1 VRVPSL
7 PTHWSFQD
15 PWRLLLLLAVA
26 AIIFWYVV
34 LQRRRPTYESRFSD
48 VELLASVM
56 PRRPGWRRHLP
67 AALLVLT
74 LVALTTGFA
83 RPSGQVRV
91 PRARATV
98 VVALDVSASMQATDV
113 APTRLDAAK
122 AGAIRF
128 VRALP
133 KTFDV
138 GLVSFSSNAALV
150 VAPTQDHAA
159 VQTGISSLSLGGGTA
174 IGDAV
179 ATSVAAAQAAQRRG
193 TSPGTALAPARIVLL
208 SDGGNTVGQPVDQ
221 GAAQAIAAGIPVST
235 IAYGTDTGVVIIRG
249 TAIPVPVDSA
259 ALARLA
265 TTTGGTA
272 YAAASGDQ
280 LNRVYRDIGRQ
291 VGTMPQRQELT
302 ATLTGL
308 GLLLGLAAAAA
319 SLVWFRALP

>member
-1 VRVPSL
+1 MPSL
-7 PTHWSFQD
+7 PTNWSFQD

-26 AIIFWYVV
+26 AVIAGYVL
-34 LQRRRPTYESRFSD
+34 LQRRRSVYATRFSD

-67 AALLVLT
+67 ASLLVLT

-83 RPSGQVRV
+83 RPQADVRV
-91 PRARATV
+91 PRARATI

-113 APTRLDAAK
+113 SPTRLQAAQ

-128 VRALP
+128 VRSLP

-138 GLVSFSSNAALV
+138 GLVSFSAAAAV
-150 VAPTQDHAA
+150 IVAPTLDHAA
-159 VQTGISSLSLGGGTA
+159 VETGIGSLGLGGGTA

-179 ATSVAAAQAAQRRG
+179 ASSVAAAQASQRSG
-193 TSPGTALAPARIVLL
+193 AAPGTPLAPARIVLL
-208 SDGGNTVGQPVDQ
+208 SDGGNTVGQSVDQ

-235 IAYGTDTGVVIIRG
+235 IAYGTDTGVVVVRG
-249 TAIPVPVDSA
+249 RAIPVPVDA
-259 ALARLA
+259 PALARLA
-265 TTTGGTA
+265 STTGGTA
-272 YAAASGDQ
+272 YTAASGDQ
-280 LNRVYRDIGRQ
+280 LNNVYRDIGRQ
-291 VGTMPQRQELT
+291 VGTMPQRHEMT
-302 ATLTGL
+302 AALTGL